1 MIQINHDE
9 KKQVTIK
16 FVYNDKE
23 FENADWHG
31 LPNAF
36 DASFLQSFPLFGDWD
51 DKVLFV
57 GLGEYKLFERNM
69 SKEALAKGVKELRD
83 FGFTKFNI
91 ELLPLLKKCGLSC
104 LWDVVEGITLGLY
117 TPRSYKKEEKD
128 ITCDV
133 SLQGIDL
140 EDLQQAEHLLQCAQ
154 NLADSVILA
163 RDLVNA
169 PANKLTPEK
178 MANAI
183 AKEGKV
189 DGLTIQV
196 FNENEIAQFGMQAF
210 LTVANSSAN
219 SPRLIVMRYMG
230 NPESEEITAL
240 VGKGVTCDTGGY
252 CLKGSSTMLGIKGDM
267 AGGAAVAGAV
277 RSLAKNKVKT
287 NVVGVIPACEN
298 RISPDSFIPGDVISS
313 MSGKTIEVVNTDAE
327 GRLILAD
334 AVTYAIRQEKA
345 TRVCDVATLTGA
357 VVGTLG
363 FTTAGALTNDEQ
375 VWQQFKQAFKDS
387 GEKYWRLPI
396 FDEHRKMIQSR
407 IADIKNIG
415 ESYCGT
421 ITAAAFIEEFAEQHP
436 WIHLDIAGTAWVDKP
451 VFQYQSVGATGA
463 AVTTMY
469 FFLHGMGL

>member
-1 MIQINHDE
+1 MIRIDHDK

-16 FVYNDKE
+16 FVYSGKE

-36 DASFLQSFPLFGDWD
+36 DASFLQSFPLFGHGD
-51 DKVLFV
+51 DKVLLV
-57 GLGEYKLFERNM
+57 GLGKYQLFERNM

-83 FGFTKFNI
+83 FGFTEFNVD
-91 ELLPLLKKCGLSC
+91 LLPLLKKCGLNC

-117 TPRSYKKEEKD
+117 TPKSYKNEEKE
-128 ITCDV
+128 ITCEV
-133 SLQGIDL
+133 SLQGIEPKDL
-140 EDLQQAEHLLQCAQ
+140 LQAEQCLQHAQ
-154 NLADSVILA
+154 SLADSVILA

-178 MANAI
+178 MADAI
-183 AKEGKV
+183 ADAGKI
-189 DGLTIQV
+189 DGLSVQV
-196 FNENEIAQFGMQAF
+196 FNEDEITQFGMQAY
-210 LTVANSSAN
+210 LTVAASSAN
-219 SPRLIVMRYMG
+219 PPRLIVMRYMG
-230 NPESEEITAL
+230 DSQSEEITAL

-267 AGGAAVAGAV
+267 AGGAAVAGTLRA
-277 RSLAKNKVKT
+277 LAKNKVKA
-287 NVVGVIPACEN
+287 NVVGIIPSCEN

-327 GRLILAD
+327 GRLLLAD
-334 AVTYAIRQEKA
+334 AVTYAVKQEKA

-357 VVGTLG
+357 VVGALG

-375 VWQQFKQAFKDS
+375 VWQQFKQAFQTS

-396 FDEHRKMIQSR
+396 FDEHRKMIESR
-407 IADIKNIG
+407 IADVKNIG

-421 ITAAAFIEEFAEQHP
+421 ITAAAFIEAFAEQRP

-469 FFLHGMGL
+469 FLLDRTEL